1 MGRRRIVWAALTVG
15 VLIGIGY
22 SVSVLRDF
30 DRRDAHLPAIDENDE
45 FAVGLR
51 RAHKDLNS
59 AVGWD
64 DWRPTYLRKT
74 APRLRKLAAKY
85 PNAAS
90 PLTDAAVHIE
100 RALKENDRRAAVV
113 AHRAVAGLEA
123 LHRQNTSRRTDSPQE
138 AGGHGHGRHAPAGS

>member
-1 MGRRRIVWAALTVG
+1 MGWRRVVWAALTVG
-15 VLIGIGY
+15 VVIGVGY
-22 SVSVLRDF
+22 SFSVVRDF
-30 DRRDAHLPAIDENDE
+30 DRRDAHLPPIDEDDE

-74 APRLRKLAAKY
+74 APRLRKLADEY

-90 PLTDAAVHIE
+90 PLIDAALHIE
-100 RALKENDRRAAVV
+100 RALKENDRYAAVV
-113 AHRAVAGLEA
+113 AHRAVAGLETI
-123 LHRQNTSRRTDSPQE
+123 HRQQKNRPPGSVPPRLE
-138 AGGHGHGRHAPAGS
+138 PAGDGASP